1 MTATLERA
9 EAVER
14 GGLLRDAGILRA
26 NEKKQNRDTAGL
38 LRAEWRFLDVLLTNG
53 SASSD
58 DAADDLDA
66 KHDDGGHWLG
76 GIFLRLVRAGLI
88 VEVGSVRSC
97 RPARH
102 RGKLTLWGIANREA
116 VERRRRDVR
125 AMLDAL
131 ELSQNGTGSTGATAE
146 PAVNSTTQPTNGVN
160 EHGQAV

>member
-1 MTATLERA
+1 MSATLEQS

-26 NEKKQNRDTAGL
+26 SEKKTNREPAAL
-38 LRAEWRFLDVLLTNG
+38 LRAEWRFLDALLLNG

-76 GIFLRLVRAGLI
+76 GIFLRLSRGGLI

-97 RPARH
+97 RPIRH
-102 RGKLTLWGIANREA
+102 RGKLTLWGIGQREA
-116 VERRRRDVR
+116 VERRQRDVR
-125 AMLDAL
+125 WMLDAL
-131 ELSQNGTGSTGATAE
+131 TTNGAGSTDTTAE
-146 PAVNSTTQPTNGVN
+146 PALNSTTQPTNGVN
-160 EHGQAV
+160 DHGKAD